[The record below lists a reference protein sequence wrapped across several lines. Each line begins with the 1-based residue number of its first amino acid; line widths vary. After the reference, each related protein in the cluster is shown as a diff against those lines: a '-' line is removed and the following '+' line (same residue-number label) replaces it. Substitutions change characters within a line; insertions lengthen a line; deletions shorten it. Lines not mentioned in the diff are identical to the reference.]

1 MGSRALKHRHG
12 TRNKR
17 RYAPFLIVFAILAAF
32 AVVAFSTVMVL
43 GNMWLKDLPDY
54 EDQSKYNLARKTQV
68 YASDGETLLAEF
80 YLEDRE
86 PLDSLEEV
94 GDYVV
99 MATIDTEDER
109 FYEHNGIDIMGIA
122 RAAVNNIT
130 GGAREGA
137 STLTQQFVRS
147 TVLASEAGEQT
158 YKRKLREAYI
168 ALKLEEIYSKDEILL
183 MYLNTVNYGSGAY
196 GIEAAADRYFQK
208 SADELTLTEA
218 ATLAGIPQSPTYNNP
233 IDYPEESLERR
244 NTVLSRM
251 LSNGDITQEEYD
263 AAVAEPMNI
272 DPAPAADDDGIL
284 LYPYFTSYVRQVLLE
299 SYTEEEIFKG
309 GLTVITTLDVD
320 AQKQA
325 ETAVSDKLEPLED
338 DIEMALVAVD
348 PETGF
353 IKALVGGRDY
363 EADEFNL
370 ATQATRQ
377 PGSSFK
383 TFTLAAAIE
392 DGIDPNT
399 TVDCSSTVK
408 IDNWSVENYGKASY
422 GTKTIAGAFAVSSNT
437 GFARLIDVLGPEA
450 VVDMAER
457 CGIETPLEAVPS
469 ITLGSEGV
477 TVREM
482 AGAYATIAN
491 GGIHRDAVA
500 IQTIKDKDD
509 NVIFEADTEGERVIS
524 EEVAKATEQVMEGV
538 VTGGTGTE
546 AALGNG
552 QEVAGKTGT
561 SEQWRDSWFC
571 GITPQYSVAIWMGA
585 RQERTMPESYTATSV
600 FRSFVGPMIA
610 GVEQFPME
618 MAALPNYRTLTTDET
633 KKLNSG
639 AVTDQYYHKEDDEED
654 EDEDEESE
662 TTTGGDDEGGTTDTG
677 GGTTDAG
684 GNGNGAGGN
693 GGGAAGTGGTGG
705 ATDAGD
711 TGGGAADAGGN
722 STTTTG

>member
-17 RYAPFLIVFAILAAF
+17 RYVPFLIIAAILAVF
-32 AVVAFSTVMVL
+32 AVVAFSTAMVL

-54 EDQSKYNLARKTQV
+54 EDQSKYTLARKTQV
-68 YASDGETLLAEF
+68 YAADEKTLLAEF

-86 PLDSLEEV
+86 PLDSLDEV
-94 GDYVV
+94 SEYVT

-109 FYEHNGIDIMGIA
+109 FYDHNGIDIQGIA
-122 RAAVNNIT
+122 RAALNNIT

-147 TVLASEAGEQT
+147 TVLASEAGDQT
-158 YKRKLREAYI
+158 YKRKVREAYI
-168 ALKLEEIYSKDEILL
+168 ALKLEEIFSKDEILL

-196 GIEAAADRYFQK
+196 GIEAAADKYFQK

-233 IDYPEESLERR
+233 IDYPDECLERR
-244 NTVLSRM
+244 NLVLSRM

-263 AAVAEPMNI
+263 EAVASPLAI

-284 LYPYFTSYVRQVLLE
+284 KYPYFTSYVRQVLLE
-299 SYTEEEIFKG
+299 QYTEEEIFKG
-309 GLTVITTLDVD
+309 GLTVVTTLDVN
-320 AQKQA
+320 AQKEA
-325 ETAVSDKLEPLED
+325 ERAVDEKLEPLED

-348 PETGF
+348 PETGY

-363 EADEFNL
+363 EKDEFNL

-392 DGIDPNT
+392 DGINPNTT
-399 TVDCSSTVK
+399 TVDCTSTVK
-408 IDNWSVENYGKASY
+408 IDNWSVENYGKANY

-437 GFARLIDVLGPEA
+437 GFARLIEVLGPEK

-457 CGIETPLEAVPS
+457 CGIETPLDPVPS

-500 IQTIKDKDD
+500 IQTVKDKDG
-509 NVIFEADTEGERVIS
+509 NVIFEADTEGERVMD

-538 VTGGTGTE
+538 VTGGTGTA

-600 FRSFVGPMIA
+600 FSSFVGALLSGQGP
-610 GVEQFPME
+610 VQFPME
-618 MAALPNYRTLTTDET
+618 YAPDPDYRTLTTEET
-633 KKLNSG
+633 KQLGSG
-639 AVTDQYYHKEDDEED
+639 ALTDQYYHKEDDEED

-662 TTTGGDDEGGTTDTG
+662 TTTDPNGDDEGADAG
-677 GGTTDAG
+677 GGTTDPG
-684 GNGNGAGGN
+684 TTDPGA
-693 GGGAAGTGGTGG
+693 GG
-705 ATDAGD
+705 ATDPG
-711 TGGGAADAGGN
+711 TGGGADAGAGAGGADAGGN